1 MGNGV
6 GIVGPT
12 EAILLLF
19 ENDQI
24 GDRLQRHKLALAAW
38 EEPEDAPHHWGIGVG
53 GVDGGRRASVA
64 GADGRLE
71 GGKDRLRELPEEDP
85 GAEAVGGESTPDRLI
100 DELLVD
106 AGPEIVMPGMILL
119 AAEEE
124 NLDGER
130 LGDRPLRHA
139 PRGAGRLRQSFR
151 EEGVDRRRGDASR
164 RRQQGGQEERR
175 QTSHADR
182 HAQGIAAKGGSTT
195 GTRGVPEGAEGRP
208 GGGERQRG
216 PRRAPE
222 GAFPKATKAPRL
234 PALTTPL

>member
-1 MGNGV
+1 VADHRHEIDADTPIRRGPRLEGEVGDGV

-24 GDRLQRHKLALAAW
+24 GDRLQRHKLALAAG
-38 EEPEDAPHHWGIGVG
+38 EEPEDASHHWGIGVG
-53 GVDGGRRASVA
+53 GVDGGRRASLA

-119 AAEEE
+119 AAEAASA
-124 NLDGER
+124 
-130 LGDRPLRHA
+130 RP
-139 PRGAGRLRQSFR
+139 P
-151 EEGVDRRRGDASR
+151 RRRP
-164 RRQQGGQEERR
+164 
-175 QTSHADR
+175 TSA
-182 HAQGIAAKGGSTT
+182 I
-195 GTRGVPEGAEGRP
+195 
-208 GGGERQRG
+208 G
-216 PRRAPE
+216 P
-222 GAFPKATKAPRL
+222 
-234 PALTTPL
+234 